1 MSAAPFSAT
10 ALFLGIVAALFLGIV
25 VAVRRAGR
33 RLGEPSRATQIWTIG
48 ALLALGAWLALT
60 GALAAGGLLREFDS
74 VPPPLFPLVAASLLL
89 TLLAAFSPAGG
100 RLALGLPIAALIGFQ
115 AFRLPLELFL
125 FQMERAGVAPAQMT
139 FAGLNFDILTGLAAI
154 PLAWLAARGRLPA
167 WAALLWNL
175 LGLGLLVN
183 IVAISIL
190 STPIPL
196 RIFHE
201 GPANTFIAEAPF
213 IWLPT
218 FLVMCALLG
227 HLLLFRR
234 LWRERGATAAQGPIG
249 REVQVQ

>member
-1 MSAAPFSAT
+1 MSAAPFSA
-10 ALFLGIVAALFLGIV
+10 AALFLGIV
-25 VAVRRAGR
+25 GALFLAILVAVRRAGR
-33 RLGEPSRATQIWTIG
+33 RLGEPTRATRTWTIG
-48 ALLALGAWLALT
+48 TLLALGAWLALT
-60 GALAAGGLLREFDS
+60 GALAAGGLLREFGS
-74 VPPPLFPLVAASLLL
+74 VPPLFPLVAASLLL
-89 TLLAAFSPAGG
+89 TLLVAFSPAGG
-100 RLALGLPIAALIGFQ
+100 RLALGLPAAALIGFQ

-125 FQMERAGVAPAQMT
+125 FQMERAGVVPAQMT
-139 FAGLNFDILTGLAAI
+139 FAGLNFDIFTGLAAI

-196 RIFHE
+196 RVFHD

-218 FLVMCALLG
+218 FLVMGALLG

-234 LWRERGATAAQGPIG
+234 LWRERGATAAQGPTG